1 MLLASAG
8 PLTLCR
14 AQVRRRGPPLPPG
27 CPPPFAGV
35 LRREREPLP
44 RGRREACTGFRLS
57 RPRPDGSP
65 RAPPGGNRM
74 SFSGF
79 VLAAIIVGVLLLWN
93 GIKVVRE
100 YQRLVVFRLGR
111 SYGPRGPGI
120 VFLIPF
126 MDKAIWVDLR
136 EVFLEIPAQ
145 TCITKDNAP
154 ISIDFLIY
162 WKVFDPQL
170 SVIQVGNFAG
180 AAQGIATTGLRAVI
194 GDIILDDVLAK
205 RDQINQVLR
214 AKLDEV
220 TERWGVKVTTVE
232 IREITPPKDVQD
244 AMTRQM
250 SAERSR
256 RALVT
261 EADGKKQAAITIAEG
276 EKQSAILKAEGDRQA
291 AILRAEGFSLALGK
305 IFSIAK
311 TVDTNT
317 MSLQYLEALKA
328 LGAGPATKFVFPM
341 EFTRLL
347 QPFVDGVR

>member
-1 MLLASAG
+1 ML
-8 PLTLCR
+8 P
-14 AQVRRRGPPLPPG
+14 
-27 CPPPFAGV
+27 V
-35 LRREREPLP
+35 LI
-44 RGRREACTGFRLS
+44 A
-57 RPRPDGSP
+57 
-65 RAPPGGNRM
+65 
-74 SFSGF
+74 
-79 VLAAIIVGVLLLWN
+79 VIVAAALLLRS
-93 GIKVVRE
+93 GVKVVRE

-111 SYGPRGPGI
+111 SISPKGPG
-120 VFLIPF
+120 VVYLIPIV
-126 MDKAIWVDLR
+126 DRAVWVDLR

-162 WKVFDPQL
+162 WKVVDPSL

-205 RDQINQVLR
+205 RDEINQIMR

-232 IREITPPKDVQD
+232 IREITPPKDVQE

-276 EKQSAILKAEGDRQA
+276 EKQAAILKAEGDRQA
-291 AILRAEGFSLALGK
+291 SILRAEGFALALDK
-305 IFSIAK
+305 IFNVAK
-311 TVDTNT
+311 TVDLNT

-328 LGAGPATKFVFPM
+328 LGASPATKFVFPM

-347 QPFVDGVR
+347 QPFLDNAGPHARSGRETDGGA

>member
-1 MLLASAG
+1 MVPVILGIVIAAG
-8 PLTLCR
+8 L
-14 AQVRRRGPPLPPG
+14 
-27 CPPPFAGV
+27 
-35 LRREREPLP
+35 
-44 RGRREACTGFRLS
+44 
-57 RPRPDGSP
+57 
-65 RAPPGGNRM
+65 
-74 SFSGF
+74 
-79 VLAAIIVGVLLLWN
+79 ILWN

-111 SYGPRGPGI
+111 CIGQKGPG
-120 VFLIPF
+120 VVYLIPIV
-126 MDKAIWVDLR
+126 DKAVWVDLR

-162 WKVFDPQL
+162 WKVIDPVL
-170 SVIQVGNFAG
+170 SVVQVGNFAG

-205 RDQINQVLR
+205 REEINQILR

-220 TERWGVKVTTVE
+220 TERWGVKLTTVE
-232 IREITPPKDVQD
+232 IREITPPKDVQE

-261 EADGKKQAAITIAEG
+261 EAEGKRQAAIT
-276 EKQSAILKAEGDRQA
+276 KAEGDRQA
-291 AILRAEGFSLALGK
+291 AILRAEGFALALDK
-305 IFSIAK
+305 IFSVAR

-328 LGAGPATKFVFPM
+328 LGASPATKFVFPM

-347 QPFVDGVR
+347 QPFLEYAERSFTTPPGSPPQTPQK